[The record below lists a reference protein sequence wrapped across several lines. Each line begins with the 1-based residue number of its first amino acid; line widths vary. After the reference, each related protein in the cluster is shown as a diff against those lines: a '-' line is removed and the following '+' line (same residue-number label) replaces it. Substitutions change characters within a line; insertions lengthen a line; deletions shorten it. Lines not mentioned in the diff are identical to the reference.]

1 MFSLG
6 LVAHFF
12 FMLNNTE
19 TFLKDYAAWMEAKF
33 KSVHLKN
40 MKGMFF
46 KQGCSALEQNLLA
59 RNHNF
64 LLNIQ
69 PSYSPIFFWTL
80 IYNVPQN
87 IIPFVYNLA
96 SVYSTYRQW
105 FRSLVPNLICLSFRI
120 IYFFFRNGSSTK
132 NLKVLHKGQT
142 IIFKHELVDVFAF
155 KYMKT

>member
-87 IIPFVYNLA
+87 ITPFVYNWA

-105 FRSLVPNLICLSFRI
+105 FRSLYHPRSGISLLRSIHCQVSSPEIFYAST
-120 IYFFFRNGSSTK
+120 IYIPYI
-132 NLKVLHKGQT
+132 Q
-142 IIFKHELVDVFAF
+142 
-155 KYMKT
+155 